1 MNLGNVL
8 IFGDSY
14 STFEGYIPE
23 GYNIYYRT
31 DGGATDVR
39 AVTETWWYQLIKET
53 DSNLV
58 LNDSWSGSTVCH
70 TGWYG
75 ADCSKTSSFNFRLN
89 KYIQSGFFKENKIDT
104 VFVFGATNDSW
115 IGVPLGELKFSDFK
129 EEELFSFLPAVSCF
143 LKTLRETLP
152 DARIVYIVN
161 SGLQADF
168 EKGIKKASEQYG
180 IQTIEVGNID
190 KESGHPTVKGM
201 TEIKNVILKE
211 IE

>member
-31 DGGATDVR
+31 DRGDTDVR
-39 AVTETWWYQLIKET
+39 AVTETWWHQLIKET
-53 DSNLV
+53 ESNLV
-58 LNDSWSGSTVCH
+58 LNDSWSGSTVCN
-70 TGWYG
+70 TGWG
-75 ADCSKTSSFNFRLN
+75 GVDCSKTSSFNYRLN
-89 KYIQSGFFKENKIDT
+89 KYISNGFFNENKIDT

-115 IGVPLGELKFSDFK
+115 INVPLGELKFSDF
-129 EEELFSFLPAVSCF
+129 EEKELFSFLPAVCCF
-143 LKTLRETLP
+143 LKNLRETLP

-161 SGLQADF
+161 SGLQRAF
-168 EKGIKKASEQYG
+168 EEGIKEASSKYG

-190 KESGHPTVKGM
+190 KECGHPTVKGM
-201 TEIKNVILKE
+201 AEIKDIILKE
-211 IE
+211 IK